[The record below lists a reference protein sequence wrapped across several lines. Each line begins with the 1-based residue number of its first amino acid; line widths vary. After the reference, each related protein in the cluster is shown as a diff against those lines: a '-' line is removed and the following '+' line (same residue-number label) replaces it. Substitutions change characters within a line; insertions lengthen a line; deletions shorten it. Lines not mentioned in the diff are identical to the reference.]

1 MNGILVIDKPKDW
14 TSRDVVNYI
23 SKKFNTKKIGHI
35 GTLDPLA
42 TGVLVLCIGNALKLV
57 EILMNHDKEYI
68 AKIKLGI
75 ETDTLDITGNI
86 INKSTIPTLSKEN
99 IESVLKSFLGKS
111 SQEVPIYSS
120 VKVNGKKLYEY
131 ARNGEKVNI
140 PSKEIEIYN
149 IELISSNYKDEFTI
163 KCKVSKG
170 TYIRSLVRDIGK
182 KLKTRATLTELRRTS
197 LGNINIEESYT
208 LKDIDN
214 NNYKLLSITD
224 ILNLP
229 KIVVDEKLEKKI
241 KNGSV
246 LPTFFKED
254 MVYILNQ
261 KKELLAIYHHK
272 NKEYVKPYRM
282 FTSE

>member
-149 IELISSNYKDEFTI
+149 IELINS
-163 KCKVSKG
+163 KVSKG

-261 KKELLAIYHHK
+261 KKKLLAIYHHK

>member
-23 SKKFNTKKIGHI
+23 EKKLNTKKVGHI

-86 INKSTIPTLSKEN
+86 IKKSEIPTLSKED
-99 IESVLKSFLGKS
+99 IESTLKSFIGKS
-111 SQEVPIYSS
+111 TQEVPIYSS

-140 PSKEIEIYN
+140 PSKEIEIYKL
-149 IELISSNYKDEFTI
+149 ELVNSNYKDELTI

-182 KLKTRATLTELRRTS
+182 KLKTVATMTELRRTS
-197 LGNINIEESYT
+197 LGNINVEESYT
-208 LKDIDN
+208 ISDIDN
-214 NNYKLLSITD
+214 NNYKLLSITEV
-224 ILNLP
+224 LNLP
-229 KIVVDEKLEKKI
+229 KVIVDEKLEKKI
-241 KNGSV
+241 KNGCI

-254 MVYILNQ
+254 MVYILN
-261 KKELLAIYHHK
+261 KNETLLAIYQHK

-282 FTSE
+282 FKSE